1 MYGELV
7 WGRGVDVHEHL
18 SPQPLKQDATR
29 ARPSTA
35 PVTDNNL
42 AKWRPGHFPEA
53 QERAPPRGAKGADVV
68 VRGVAAL

>member
-1 MYGELV
+1 MGE
-7 WGRGVDVHEHL
+7 GSDVEQHEAR
-18 SPQPLKQDATR
+18 QPLKHGAPR

-42 AKWRPGHFPEA
+42 AKWRPEHVPQA
-53 QERAPPRGAKGADVV
+53 RERAPPRGAKGADVV